1 LTLPEAGAKAA
12 ADATRA
18 ERMASFILMY
28 SRNIYECICHQ
39 NRRSVER
46 RQLEV
51 NSTETFAKRYRSVLT
66 LNQRRKDKRDG
77 RKKERRREKK
87 HILILIG

>member
-1 LTLPEAGAKAA
+1 MHLPSK
-12 ADATRA
+12 
-18 ERMASFILMY
+18 
-28 SRNIYECICHQ
+28 Q
-39 NRRSVER
+39 KER